1 VSLAEAAAGR
11 DGESAETEI
20 APASLFGESR
30 PSHGGGTYGGGQ
42 VRPDRGGGPGP
53 GPRRGPGGPAGP
65 GGSGRAPGRS
75 DGAWTRLWIGAG
87 RESGVR
93 PGDLVG
99 SITNEAGLPAR
110 AIGAIQISGRFSIVE
125 VAEGAADDIVR
136 AMRGVLLRG
145 KPVQIRRDREPAAP
159 FVRGPRPPTGDS

>member
-1 VSLAEAAAGR
+1 L
-11 DGESAETEI
+11 
-20 APASLFGESR
+20 
-30 PSHGGGTYGGGQ
+30 
-42 VRPDRGGGPGP
+42 RPDRGSERNAGPWRSPGGPSGQGGP
-53 GPRRGPGGPAGP
+53 RGPGESQGP
-65 GGSGRAPGRS
+65 GGSGRAPGRN
-75 DGAWTRLWIGAG
+75 DGAWVRLWIGAG
-87 RESGVR
+87 RETGVR

-145 KPVQIRRDREPAAP
+145 KPIQIRRDREPAAP
-159 FVRGPRPPTGDS
+159 FVQPRGPRPGS

>member
-1 VSLAEAAAGR
+1 
-11 DGESAETEI
+11 
-20 APASLFGESR
+20 
-30 PSHGGGTYGGGQ
+30 
-42 VRPDRGGGPGP
+42 
-53 GPRRGPGGPAGP
+53 
-65 GGSGRAPGRS
+65 GGSGRDPGRS

-159 FVRGPRPPTGDS
+159 FVRGPREPRQEP

>member
-1 VSLAEAAAGR
+1 VALAAVSLAEAAAGR
-11 DGESAETEI
+11 DGDGAGEEI
-20 APASLFGESR
+20 APASLFG
-30 PSHGGGTYGGGQ
+30 
-42 VRPDRGGGPGP
+42 DRGSGGN
-53 GPRRGPGGPAGP
+53 PAGQRRD
-65 GGSGRAPGRS
+65 GRRTDGSGRDGPGSER
-75 DGAWTRLWIGAG
+75 GRAEGPWVRLWVGAG

-99 SITNEAGLPAR
+99 SITNEAGVPAR

-136 AMRGVLLRG
+136 SMRGVQLRG

-159 FVRGPRPPTGDS
+159 FVRPRPG